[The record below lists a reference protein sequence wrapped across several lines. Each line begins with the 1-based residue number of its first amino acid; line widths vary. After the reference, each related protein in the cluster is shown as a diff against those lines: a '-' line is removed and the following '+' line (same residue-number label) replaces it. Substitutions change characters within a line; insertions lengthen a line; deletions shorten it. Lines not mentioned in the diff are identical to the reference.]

1 MSVVTGIH
9 VDDDLSLL
17 IYLSPY
23 HQYLY
28 PYTTYI
34 WGRAGDVF
42 LISFFTFDS
51 FISPTNIYC
60 KCVRAFLGLSCCA
73 CFLRLFCLLITFATL
88 LILSLPPFS
97 LFMTLL
103 PSVLL
108 ESCCCVRRWHS
119 VKIPLCDGCYRCC
132 VCIESVKLKRTWTD
146 TNWERILMKHFPG
159 TVFLLFIIHV
169 DSVSCV
175 AIYFGEEEEKFHLQP
190 EIPIR

>member
-1 MSVVTGIH
+1 MTPAIFVFHFFGSRVGSNWH
-9 VDDDLSLL
+9 PCWWWSLSLL

-88 LILSLPPFS
+88 LILLSLS
-97 LFMTLL
+97 LWHYYHLFCWRVVVAWGGGI
-103 PSVLL
+103 PSKYP
-108 ESCCCVRRWHS
+108 CVM
-119 VKIPLCDGCYRCC
+119 VVIVVVC
-132 VCIESVKLKRTWTD
+132 VS
-146 TNWERILMKHFPG
+146 NQ
-159 TVFLLFIIHV
+159 
-169 DSVSCV
+169 SN
-175 AIYFGEEEEKFHLQP
+175 
-190 EIPIR
+190 